1 MGKRIGIISLGCA
14 KNLVNTEQMMYLL
27 EQAGYEVSG
36 ETEGADAVI
45 VNTCGFI
52 DAAKSEAIDVILELA
67 EAKAAGTVGKIIVT
81 GCLSQRYQDEV
92 LAEMPEVDALCGTG
106 SYDQI
111 VSVCDRV
118 LDGKTVT
125 EFGDIDSPERECGR
139 VLTTS
144 PLWEY
149 IKIAEGCSNYCAF
162 CIIPYIRGRY
172 RSRPMEELVREAEGL
187 AAQGIRELIV
197 IAQDITRYGR
207 ERGETLAEL
216 LRRFCRIDGIRWIR
230 LHYLYPDDITDEL
243 IDLVASEPKI
253 CKYLDIPIQHIND
266 GILKTMCRRGT
277 GRQIRDLFAKLR
289 ERIPGLVLRTSLI
302 AGLPGE
308 GEDEYEELCGFL
320 KEARIERAGVFPYS
334 PEEGTPAEK
343 MDRPDEETAQR
354 RADGIAAIQEQ
365 IMEQFNQSRIGTEV
379 TVLVEDFDGKIY
391 SGRSYA
397 ESPDIDGLIHFTAEK
412 TITGDFARVTVTGI
426 VDGEPFGVGV
436 PDEEEGK
443 TV

>member
-1 MGKRIGIISLGCA
+1 MISLGCA
-14 KNLVNTEQMMYLL
+14 KNLVNAEQMMYLL

-67 EAKAAGTVGKIIVT
+67 EAKAAGTVGRIIVT

-92 LAEMPEVDALCGTG
+92 LKELPEVDALCGTG

-118 LDGKTVT
+118 LAGQTVT
-125 EFGDIDSPERECGR
+125 EFGNIDAPEKECGR

-149 IKIAEGCSNYCAF
+149 IKIAEGCSNRCAF
-162 CIIPYIRGRY
+162 CVIPYIRGRY
-172 RSRPMEELVREAEGL
+172 RSRPMDELVREAEGL

-197 IAQDITRYGR
+197 IAQDITRYGK

-216 LRRFCRIDGIRWIR
+216 LRRFCQIDGLRWIR

-277 GRQIRDLFAKLR
+277 GQQIRDLFARLR
-289 ERIPGLVLRTSLI
+289 SRIPGLVLRTSLI

-308 GEDEYEELCGFL
+308 GEAEYEELCAFL
-320 KEARIERAGVFPYS
+320 QEARIERAGVFPYS
-334 PEEGTPAEK
+334 PEEGTPAAE
-343 MDRPDEETAQR
+343 MDRPDDETAQQ
-354 RADGIAAIQEQ
+354 RAESIAALQER
-365 IMEQFNQSRIGTEV
+365 IMEEYNRSRIGTEV
-379 TVLVEDFDGKIY
+379 TVLVEEFDGQIY

-397 ESPDIDGLIHFTAEK
+397 ESPEIDGQIRFTSEE
-412 TITGDFARVTVTGI
+412 TITGDFARVTITGI

-436 PDEEEGK
+436 ADEEKRE
-443 TV
+443 TL

>member
-1 MGKRIGIISLGCA
+1 MISLGCA
-14 KNLVNTEQMMYLL
+14 KNLVNAEQMMYLL

-52 DAAKSEAIDVILELA
+52 DAAKSEAIDVSLELA
-67 EAKAAGTVGKIIVT
+67 EAKAAGTVGRIIVT

-92 LAEMPEVDALCGTG
+92 LRELPEVDALCGTG

-118 LDGKTVT
+118 LGGQTVT
-125 EFGDIDSPERECGR
+125 EFGDIDALEKECGR

-149 IKIAEGCSNYCAF
+149 IKIAEGCSNRCAF
-162 CIIPYIRGRY
+162 CVIPYIRGRY
-172 RSRPMEELVREAEGL
+172 RSRPMDELVREAEGL

-197 IAQDITRYGR
+197 IAQDITRYGK
-207 ERGETLAEL
+207 ERGETLTEL

-230 LHYLYPDDITDEL
+230 LHYLYPDDITEEL
-243 IDLVASEPKI
+243 IDLVATEPKI

-266 GILKTMCRRGT
+266 DILKTMCRRGT
-277 GRQIRDLFAKLR
+277 GEEIRELFATLR

-308 GEDEYEELCGFL
+308 GEEEHEELCAFL
-320 KEARIERAGVFPYS
+320 EEARIERAGVFPYS
-334 PEEGTPAEK
+334 PEEGTPAAE
-343 MDRPDEETAQR
+343 MDRPDEETAQQ
-354 RADGIAAIQEQ
+354 RAESIAALQDR
-365 IMEQFNQSRIGTEV
+365 IMDEYNRSRVGTEV
-379 TVLVEDFDGKIY
+379 TVLVEEFDGQVY

-397 ESPDIDGLIHFTAEK
+397 ESPDIDGRIRFTAEE
-412 TITGDFARVTVTGI
+412 TITGDFARVTITGI

-436 PDEEEGK
+436 PDEEERE

>member
-1 MGKRIGIISLGCA
+1 MISLGCA
-14 KNLVNTEQMMYLL
+14 KNLVNAEQMMYLL

-92 LAEMPEVDALCGTG
+92 LQELPEVDALCGTG

-118 LDGKTVT
+118 LAGQTVK
-125 EFGDIDSPERECGR
+125 EFGDIHAPEKESGR

-162 CIIPYIRGRY
+162 CVIPYIRGRY
-172 RSRPMEELVREAEGL
+172 RSRPMDELVREAEGL

-207 ERGETLAEL
+207 EWGETLAEL

-277 GRQIRDLFAKLR
+277 GRQIRELFQKLR
-289 ERIPGLVLRTSLI
+289 NRIPGLVLRTSLI

-308 GEDEYEELCGFL
+308 GEEEFEELCAFL

-343 MDRPDEETAQR
+343 MERPDEQTAQR
-354 RADGIAAIQEQ
+354 RADIIAELQERV
-365 IMEQFNQSRIGTEV
+365 MEEFDRRRIGTEV
-379 TVLVEDFDGKIY
+379 TVLVEEFDGRIY

-397 ESPDIDGLIHFTAEK
+397 ESPDIDGRIRFTAEE
-412 TITGDFARVTVTGI
+412 TITGDFARVTITDI
-426 VDGEPFGVGV
+426 VDGEPFGIGV
-436 PDEEEGK
+436 PDEEERK